1 MLYALQ
7 GSSRLGA
14 KLGMHAKKYSFCY
27 SMRDRSQEDPTL
39 LLYMEQQRGEILKT
53 SQKKSYTSSP
63 RVSGENQRQ
72 LYYPGPQSSKN
83 LELIRPEFE
92 LRKYLHYAGDIWKI
106 PSNHITNR
114 KLIRAI

>member
-1 MLYALQ
+1 MTFLAGQNFKLKSFKAAKGELSCSRQKEEMLYALQ

-63 RVSGENQRQ
+63 
-72 LYYPGPQSSKN
+72 
-83 LELIRPEFE
+83 
-92 LRKYLHYAGDIWKI
+92 
-106 PSNHITNR
+106 
-114 KLIRAI
+114 